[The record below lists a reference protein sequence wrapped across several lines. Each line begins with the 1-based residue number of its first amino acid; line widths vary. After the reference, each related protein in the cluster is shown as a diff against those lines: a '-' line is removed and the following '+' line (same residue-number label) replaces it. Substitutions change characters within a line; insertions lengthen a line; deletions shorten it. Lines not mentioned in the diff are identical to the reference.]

1 MNWIIIASTNEVLR
15 DLKTMPKLIF
25 TSFQNNSMKGNP
37 DKSFTYCQWKVSKYG
52 VNSCPH
58 FPVFGL
64 NTEIY
69 GVISSPYF
77 PVFGLN
83 TEIYGANNYYT
94 HRLMKICSIC
104 KEIESNVNEEELE
117 NFLESS
123 ATVEIEV
130 NRKINKLKIRV
141 KMKTEPVTASP
152 PPIPRLGNG
161 NRTKRYV

>member
-1 MNWIIIASTNEVLR
+1 MFQLKQWLSAHSNHLTVWI
-15 DLKTMPKLIF
+15 LIF
-25 TSFQNNSMKGNP
+25 IKIVYSTF
-37 DKSFTYCQWKVSKYG
+37 
-52 VNSCPH
+52 H
-58 FPVFGL
+58 A
-64 NTEIY
+64 

-104 KEIESNVNEEELE
+104 KEVESNVNEEELE